1 MLREGAVEIV
11 RTLARAGH
19 QAVFAGGCVRDR
31 LLGIEPVDY
40 DIATSARPE
49 QIEELFERTIPVGR
63 QYGIV
68 IVPVRGH
75 NFEVA
80 TFRIDGPYL
89 DGRHPSR
96 VQFADAHSDARRR
109 DFTINAMFEDPLASE
124 VLDYVGGR
132 ADLDAGVIR
141 AVGDPV
147 ERFAEDRLR
156 MIRAARFAARFGF
169 PIEPRTFDAT
179 RAAAAHI
186 VDVSA
191 ERISDELTKILTEGR
206 ARAGFDLLDKLGLLA
221 HVLPELGAMK
231 GCEQTPDFH
240 PEGDVWEHTLRC
252 LEHLPAG
259 CSKTLAWG
267 ALLHDVAKPATA
279 GVRPDGRPTFYG
291 HTHMGAEM
299 ADAICRR
306 LRMSNVQ
313 AERVAFLVDQH
324 LRHCSARD
332 MRSSTL
338 KRFLRQE
345 GIEELLELTK
355 IDALGSSGDL
365 SNYEYA
371 RAKLDELSHEQQQL
385 RPRPLLDGD
394 DLIEMGFEPGPMFR
408 EILTALEEAQLD
420 GRLNSREE
428 ALAWVKEQYTS
439 GDEKQR

>member
-1 MLREGAVEIV
+1 MLRANAIAIV
-11 RTLARAGH
+11 RALAGAGH

-31 LLGIEPVDY
+31 LLGIDPVDY

-49 QIEELFERTIPVGR
+49 QIEKLFERTIPVGR
-63 QYGIV
+63 QFGIV
-68 IVPVRGH
+68 IVPVAGH

-89 DGRHPSR
+89 DGRHPSS
-96 VQFADAHSDARRR
+96 VEFADAHSDARRR
-109 DFTINAMFEDPLASE
+109 DFTINAMFEDPLAGE

-141 AVGDPV
+141 AVGDAV
-147 ERFAEDRLR
+147 QRFAEDRLR

-169 PIEPRTFDAT
+169 PIEPGTFDAV
-179 RAAAAHI
+179 RSAAAHI
-186 VDVSA
+186 TEVSA
-191 ERISDELTKILTEGR
+191 ERICDELTKILTEGR
-206 ARAGFDLLDKLGLLA
+206 ARTGFELLDRLGLLV
-221 HVLPELGAMK
+221 HVLPELAPMK
-231 GCEQTPDFH
+231 GCAQTPDYH
-240 PEGDVWEHTLRC
+240 PEGDVWEHTLCC

-291 HTHMGAEM
+291 HTHLGAEM
-299 ADAICRR
+299 AETICRR

-324 LRHCSARD
+324 LRHCSARE

-338 KRFLRQE
+338 KRFLRQD

-355 IDALGSSGDL
+355 IDALGSNRDL

-371 RAKLDELSHEQQQL
+371 RAKLDELSQAEEQL
-385 RPRPLLDGD
+385 RPPPLIDGD
-394 DLIEMGFEPGPMFR
+394 DLIAMGLEPGPSFR
-408 EILTALEEAQLD
+408 EIITAVEEAQLD
-420 GRLNSREE
+420 GRLTSREE
-428 ALAWVKEQYTS
+428 AVAWVRKNFKS
-439 GDEKQR
+439 